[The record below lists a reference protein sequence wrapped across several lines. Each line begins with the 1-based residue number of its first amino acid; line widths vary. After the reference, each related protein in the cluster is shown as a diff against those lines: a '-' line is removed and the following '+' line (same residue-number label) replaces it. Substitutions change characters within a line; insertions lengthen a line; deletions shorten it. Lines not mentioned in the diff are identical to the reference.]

1 MERPFVAENAKE
13 RERLRSLV
21 ERLTDKELS
30 LPLGNGWTI
39 AVALALGI
47 CHFGISEYYFWCGNG
62 RKAVLNHHR

>member
-30 LPLGNGWTI
+30 LPLSMIGLSQLLLHI
-39 AVALALGI
+39 Y
-47 CHFGISEYYFWCGNG
+47 HFGISEYYF
-62 RKAVLNHHR
+62 

>member
-30 LPLGNGWTI
+30 LDLMI
-39 AVALALGI
+39 L
-47 CHFGISEYYFWCGNG
+47 
-62 RKAVLNHHR
+62 RKVRPP